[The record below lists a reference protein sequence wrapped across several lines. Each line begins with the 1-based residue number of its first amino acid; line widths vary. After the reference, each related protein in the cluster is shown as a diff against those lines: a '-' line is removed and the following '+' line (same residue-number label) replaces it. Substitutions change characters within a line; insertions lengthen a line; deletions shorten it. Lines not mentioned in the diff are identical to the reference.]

1 MCRLLLASQSGYVAM
16 PAGRLLPLWYHYGV
30 AMTLRLDARDEE
42 TLAALAAA
50 EGVSKHEAALRAIR
64 ATGAARQL
72 HEDRVRVLSAA
83 ARERSGGWWARALV
97 GSKSPLC
104 DGL

>member
-1 MCRLLLASQSGYVAM
+1 MI
-16 PAGRLLPLWYHYGV
+16 PLWYHHGV

-64 ATGAARQL
+64 AAGARQL

-83 ARERSGGWWARALV
+83 ARERYAAVLDRLGQ
-97 GSKSPLC
+97 
-104 DGL
+104 